1 MSTTLVDPTAR
12 ILDLPPQPLGSP
24 AWPEPSPTERERRRS
39 RHRGGRSGTSPA
51 FTVYTAR
58 GRGCYH
64 TRTQADSAARWVVR
78 ETGRSVTV
86 VNERSGERWEVAG
99 SARRDR

>member
-1 MSTTLVDPTAR
+1 MATTLQDPTAG
-12 ILDLPPQPLGSP
+12 ILDLPPQHLGSP
-24 AWPEPSPTERERRRS
+24 PPPQPSPTERERLRPRRA
-39 RHRGGRSGTSPA
+39 GTGPSFA
-51 FTVYTAR
+51 VYTGR
-58 GRGCYH
+58 GRGSYH

-78 ETGRSVTV
+78 ETGTSVTV